1 MAIPNSLTTVGIPSA
16 SGYTVFSG
24 LIHPVYSKTF
34 VKRLYAETVSGMI
47 TDQSVVPTELRTS
60 GDVAIMR
67 RAPRGE
73 LFRYSKNQALDH
85 STFNSST
92 FTFKVDKAWYWNLKL
107 DELDFKQISEVGEWI
122 KAFQDD
128 SIEQLGAQIDH
139 DVIHDMVVSTHACNK
154 GAKAG
159 VRSHMYNLG
168 KVGAPLQ
175 ITTGGTVNP
184 LTVLVQM
191 LATLGEQNLNTS
203 NKMFA
208 VLPQAM
214 QPLFIANPI
223 LSNACMS
230 GMGKSTLLTGTVVD
244 NVAGVK
250 LIFTPNMPSYVD
262 PVTGDTCYPI
272 VMGLKSATGFVNQL
286 TKTQIIDQDPRS
298 FSRYWRGLQLS
309 GWGVLRPEYLASAY
323 VTLSPIY

>member
-1 MAIPNSLTTVGIPSA
+1 MAIPNSLSTVGIPSA
-16 SGYTVFSG
+16 SGYTVYSG

-34 VKRLYAETVSGMI
+34 VQRLYAETVTGMI
-47 TDQSVVPTELRTS
+47 TDQSVVPSELRS
-60 GDVAIMR
+60 GGDIAIMR

-107 DELDFKQISEVGEWI
+107 DELDFKQIQEVGMWI

-139 DVIHDMVVSTHACNK
+139 DVIQDMVVSAHPCNK

-159 VRSHMYNLG
+159 IRSHMYNLG
-168 KVGAPLQ
+168 KVGAPLNV
-175 ITTGGTVNP
+175 TTGGAVNP
-184 LTVLVQM
+184 LTVLMQM
-191 LATLGEQNLNTS
+191 VATLGEQNLNNS
-203 NKMFA
+203 SKLFA
-208 VLPQAM
+208 VLPQAL
-214 QPLFIANPI
+214 QPLFIANPT
-223 LSNACMS
+223 LSNACAS
-230 GMGKSTLLTGTVVD
+230 GMGKSTLLTGQVISD
-244 NVAGVK
+244 VAGVK
-250 LIFTPNMPSYVD
+250 LIFTPNTPVYTD
-262 PVTGDTCYPI
+262 PVTGETCYPI

-298 FSRYWRGLQLS
+298 FSKYWRGLQLS

-323 VTLSPIY
+323 ITITAIY